1 MSSHM
6 SSHISKQPWALILGA
21 SSGFGEATAVE
32 LARAGM
38 NIFGVHMDRRDK
50 LPHVAEV
57 QERIRALGRECE
69 FFNFNAADEE
79 KRKECVEKIR
89 QRLAEHSGTL
99 PGWLRVMM
107 HSLAWG
113 ALKPLAGAEI
123 VANKKQ
129 IESTADIMGHSL
141 VYWVQ
146 ECLLAGLFDKGTRIF
161 AMTSSGSTRAI
172 PEYGPVSAAK
182 AILEAHIRQLA
193 LELAP
198 AGITA
203 NAILAGVTDTPALRL
218 IPGHEKLMEIA
229 RLRNPGKRLTTP
241 EDVARCIAALC
252 HPATYWM
259 TGNTIHVDGGEN
271 IVG

>member
-1 MSSHM
+1 M
-6 SSHISKQPWALILGA
+6 SKQPWALILGA
-21 SSGFGEATAVE
+21 SSGFGEATAIE

-38 NIFGVHMDRRDK
+38 NIFGVHMDRRDR
-50 LPHVAEV
+50 LPHVADV
-57 QERIRALGRECE
+57 QERIRAAGRECE
-69 FFNFNAADEE
+69 FFNINAADEE
-79 KRKECVEKIR
+79 KRKECVEQIGKR
-89 QRLAEHSGTL
+89 VADSSGTL
-99 PGWLRVMM
+99 RVLL

-113 ALKPLAGAEI
+113 SLKPLAGAEI

-141 VYWVQ
+141 IYWVQ
-146 ECLLAGLFDKGTRIF
+146 ECLLAGLFDKGARIF

-229 RLRNPGKRLTTP
+229 RMRNPNRRLTTP
-241 EDVARCIAALC
+241 EDVARSIAVLC

>member
-1 MSSHM
+1 M
-6 SSHISKQPWALILGA
+6 SKQPWALILGA

-50 LPHVAEV
+50 LPHVAEIE
-57 QERIRALGRECE
+57 QRIRDLGRESQ
-69 FFNFNAADEE
+69 FFNFNAADDE
-79 KRKECVEKIR
+79 KRKDCVEQIR
-89 QRLAEHSGTL
+89 QRLFDP
-99 PGWLRVMM
+99 PGWLRVLL
-107 HSLAWG
+107 HSIAFG
-113 ALKPLAGAEI
+113 ALKPLVGAEM
-123 VANKKQ
+123 VASKKQ

-146 ECLLAGLFDKGTRIF
+146 ECLWAGLFDKGTRIF
-161 AMTSSGSTRAI
+161 AMTSSGGAKAI
-172 PEYGPVSAAK
+172 PHYGPVSAAK
-182 AILEAHIRQLA
+182 AILESHIRQLA

-203 NAILAGVTDTPALRL
+203 NAILAGVTDSPALRL
-218 IPGHEKLMEIA
+218 IPDYERIMEIA
-229 RLRNPGKRLTTP
+229 RNRNPNQRLTLP

-252 HPATYWM
+252 HPATYWL
-259 TGNTIHVDGGEN
+259 TGNTLQVDGGEN

>member
-1 MSSHM
+1 MNQQG
-6 SSHISKQPWALILGA
+6 SKQPWALILGA
-21 SSGFGEATAVE
+21 SSGFGEAAAIE

-50 LPHVAEV
+50 LPHVAEI
-57 QERIRALGRECE
+57 EDKIRAAGRECR
-69 FFNFNAADEE
+69 FFNFNAADDE
-79 KRKECVEKIR
+79 KRAGCVEQIR
-89 QRLAEHSGTL
+89 VQLGTAGTL
-99 PGWLRVMM
+99 RVLL

-113 ALKPLAGAEI
+113 ALKPLAGAE
-123 VANKKQ
+123 VVVNKKQ
-129 IESTADIMGHSL
+129 LESTADVMGHSL

-146 ECLLAGLFDKGTRIF
+146 DCLRAGLFDKGARIF

-193 LELAP
+193 VELAP

-218 IPGHEKLMEIA
+218 IPGHEKLIEFA
-229 RLRNPGKRLTTP
+229 RQRNPHGRLTTP
-241 EDVARCIAALC
+241 DDVARAIAALC

>member
-1 MSSHM
+1 MT
-6 SSHISKQPWALILGA
+6 KQPWALILGA
-21 SSGFGEATAVE
+21 SSGFGEATAIE

-50 LPHVAEV
+50 LPHVADV
-57 QERIRALGRECE
+57 QERIRAAGRECE
-69 FFNFNAADEE
+69 FFNINAADEE
-79 KRKECVEKIR
+79 KRKECVEQIR
-89 QRLAEHSGTL
+89 RSVAGSSGTL
-99 PGWLRVMM
+99 RVLL

-113 ALKPLAGAEI
+113 SLKPLAGAEI

-146 ECLLAGLFDKGTRIF
+146 ECLLAGLFDKGARIF
-161 AMTSSGSTRAI
+161 AMTSSGGTRAI

-218 IPGHEKLMEIA
+218 IPGHEKIMEIA
-229 RLRNPGKRLTTP
+229 RSRNPNRRLTTP
-241 EDVARCIAALC
+241 EDVARSIAVLC